1 MCRIAGIINSPNA
14 SEQIHSMCNAMRR
27 GGPDDEGF
35 YKDPALSVVFGH
47 RRLSII
53 DLSSAGHQP
62 MISDNNDFV
71 ICYNGELF
79 NFLEIKDEL
88 KNSGVKFHTH
98 SDTEVILQAYLFWG
112 KNCFRR
118 FNGMYALAILDKKK
132 AQVILARDHAG
143 IKPLYYSLHGDSIYF
158 ASELR
163 AFKQLGFWRINEDWK
178 TYFLAFGHIPEP
190 ITILDGVHPLEK
202 GHLIEYNLSNN
213 TFKVEKFYSPSY
225 EVKITDEKKAI
236 VAIKDA
242 LEAAVKRHLISDAP
256 IGLFLSGGIDS
267 SILTI
272 SAKPFVPN
280 NLHTLSIFFDSEKY
294 SEKIYQDLVIEK
306 TNAQHQSFNVS
317 AQDLE
322 DLLPELLEAMDSPS
336 IDGINSY
343 FISKYA
349 NQSGLKAVL
358 SGLGAD
364 ELLGGYQSF
373 NRASFVSKLKR
384 IPSVFLKMA
393 KWLPD
398 ERYKR
403 ISYLSL
409 KHPVGEYLFYRGL
422 FPISTIAQI
431 LNKSENE
438 VEVLLQSLPISQ
450 EFKKLKGPQR
460 AGFLEFNYYM
470 QNQLLKDTDYMSMW
484 HGLEVRVPFL
494 DKDFIDLCNSIEP
507 SIKFNRPIGKYL
519 LVEAFKDKLPEQIWN
534 RKKSGFTFPF
544 DEWFRN
550 KKGLLNKFS
559 LPQSTLQQ
567 FMDGKTHW
575 SKLWCIALVNRKS

>member
-14 SEQIHSMCNAMRR
+14 SEHIHSMCNAMRR

-35 YKDPALSVVFGH
+35 YKDPELPVVFGH

-62 MISDNNDFV
+62 MISGNNDFV

-88 KNSGVKFHTH
+88 INLGVTFHTH
-98 SDTEVILQAYLFWG
+98 SDTEVILQAYQFWG
-112 KNCFRR
+112 KESFKR

-163 AFKQLGFWRINEDWK
+163 AFKQLGFWKINENWK

-190 ITILDGVHPLEK
+190 VTILEGVQPLEK
-202 GHLIEYNLSNN
+202 GHLIEYDLLSN
-213 TFKVEKFYSPSY
+213 TFKVEKFYSPSF
-225 EVKITDEKKAI
+225 EVKIKDEKTAI
-236 VAIKDA
+236 VAIKET

-294 SEKIYQDLVIEK
+294 SEKVYQDLVIEK
-306 TNAQHQSFNVS
+306 TKAQHQSFNVS
-317 AQDLE
+317 AQNLE
-322 DLLPELLEAMDSPS
+322 DLFPEILEAMDSPS

-373 NRASFVSKLKR
+373 KRASFVSKLKK
-384 IPSVFLKMA
+384 IPSIFLKMA

-422 FPISTIAQI
+422 FPISSIAII
-431 LNKSENE
+431 LNKSEKQ
-438 VEVLLQSLPISQ
+438 VEEILQCLPIPI
-450 EFKKLKGPQR
+450 EFKNLKGPQR

-550 KKGLLNKFS
+550 KKGLLSKFG

-567 FMDGKTHW
+567 FMDGKIHW